1 MENESEQ
8 LDGLSCKDVAFAL
21 RDTMNAISGKWKLAI
36 IGTMLYGKTRF
47 TDIERNIPNI
57 TPRMLSKELREL
69 ELNGVVKRMVI
80 DDIPVVIRYELTDS
94 GKELKPLIVE
104 MMKWGQRHR
113 SAMLSENANY

>member
-1 MENESEQ
+1 MENESGK

-69 ELNGVVKRMVI
+69 ELNGVVKRTVI
-80 DDIPVVIRYELTDS
+80 DDIPIVIRYELTDS

-113 SAMLSENANY
+113 SAMLSEHEN

>member
-1 MENESEQ
+1 MENESGQ

-69 ELNGVVKRMVI
+69 ELNGVVKRTVI
-80 DDIPVVIRYELTDS
+80 DDIPVVIRYELTES
-94 GKELKPLIVE
+94 GKQLQPLIVE

>member
-1 MENESEQ
+1 MENENGQ

-69 ELNGVVKRMVI
+69 ELNGVVKRTVI

>member
-1 MENESEQ
+1 MENENGQ

-69 ELNGVVKRMVI
+69 ELNGVVKRTVI
-80 DDIPVVIRYELTDS
+80 DDIPVVIRYELTES

>member
-1 MENESEQ
+1 MENESGQ

>member
-1 MENESEQ
+1 MENESGQ

-69 ELNGVVKRMVI
+69 ELHGVVKRTVI

-94 GKELKPLIVE
+94 GKELQPLIVE

-113 SAMLSENANY
+113 SAMLSEHEN